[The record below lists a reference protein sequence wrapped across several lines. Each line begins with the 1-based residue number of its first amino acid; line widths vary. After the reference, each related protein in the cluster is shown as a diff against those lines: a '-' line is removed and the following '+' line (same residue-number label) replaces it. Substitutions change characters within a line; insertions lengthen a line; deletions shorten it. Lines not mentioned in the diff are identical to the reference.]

1 MSTSQNQ
8 VSRRCLRLA
17 SLAVAALATSQV
29 ALAAMPNVPGQRE
42 RAVQALRT
50 GQLSPQSQQSA
61 VRAAAGAL
69 ESWQGRLLEQ
79 VIIDH
84 QRWIF
89 SIPIGV
95 NSANPAETG
104 ANCGLNQQGSVW
116 NLVGPGGLPV
126 FNVECSIPAGKAI
139 FMPAMGYFYEYPCTP
154 DYPQLP
160 PGQKLETFLRAMTAE
175 FIDGI
180 SLAQATLDGKPLKV
194 RRAATGMFS
203 FTGAKDWVNY
213 DSCITGSPQVAQA
226 DGLWLLIDPP
236 SVGKHTIKVNV
247 THSVY
252 GALFDG
258 TWVLNVT
265 RP

>member
-1 MSTSQNQ
+1 MSTTQQ
-8 VSRRCLRLA
+8 SRFRRSLRLA
-17 SLAVAALATSQV
+17 SLAVTALTTSQL

-42 RAVQALRT
+42 RAAQALRT
-50 GQLSPQSQQSA
+50 GQLSPQSLQSA
-61 VRAAAGAL
+61 TRAAEGAR
-69 ESWQGRLLEQ
+69 EAWQGRMLEQ
-79 VIIDH
+79 LIIDH
-84 QRWIF
+84 QRWMF

-104 ANCGLNQQGSVW
+104 ANCGLNQQGPVW

-126 FNVECSIPAGKAI
+126 FSVECSIPAGKAI
-139 FMPAMGYFYEYPCTP
+139 FMPALGYFYEYPCTP

-180 SLAQATLDGKPLKV
+180 SLAQATLDGKPVKV

-203 FTGAKDWVNY
+203 FTAAKDWVNY
-213 DSCITGSPQVAQA
+213 DACITGSPQVAQA
-226 DGLWLLIDPP
+226 DGLWVLIDPP
-236 SVGKHTIKVNV
+236 SVGKHTIKMNV

-252 GALFDG
+252 GAIFDG
-258 TWVLNVT
+258 TWNIQVV
-265 RP
+265 R